1 MLREYTV
8 FNVDQCDGLPE
19 SIRAGKPI
27 RVRNPDTRD
36 GLADEFL
43 RCTGADIREG
53 HGEAYY
59 VPSHDFISLP
69 AFGAF
74 KGADHFYNV
83 AFHEL
88 THWTGHKSRL
98 DRDLQHRFGSRA
110 YAAEELVAE
119 LGAAF
124 LCAEFGF
131 DGDVRNAGYI
141 ATWIELLKAD
151 KRAFFTACSRA
162 SQAATYLRGLALAEC
177 ASVAA

>member
-1 MLREYTV
+1 M
-8 FNVDQCDGLPE
+8 
-19 SIRAGKPI
+19 
-27 RVRNPDTRD
+27 RVRNPGTHDA
-36 GLADEFL
+36 LADDFL
-43 RCTGADIREG
+43 RSIGADIREG

-59 VPSHDFISLP
+59 VPSQDFISMP

-74 KGADHFYNV
+74 KSADQFYCT

-88 THWTGHKSRL
+88 THWSGHKSRL
-98 DRDLQHRFGSRA
+98 DRDLRNRFGSRQ

-141 ATWIELLKAD
+141 AIWIDLLKSD
-151 KRAFFTACSRA
+151 KRAFFTAANRA
-162 SQAATYLRGLALAEC
+162 SQAADYLRGLALAAPAEI
-177 ASVAA
+177 AA